1 LVFFKSM
8 DPQHTLEELLRKKG
22 IGPQGSKSLKAQ
34 ELAELNEL
42 MLDKSVSLT
51 TRATM
56 LTALLTLEPNEDE
69 KIWLEKIK
77 ARPEENIPS
86 ELTQFINESGEGLI
100 SYIRKIISL
109 KELSPD
115 ECKLCMDFFFD
126 VNVPEYLKAPFL
138 EAERLKRESFAENQ
152 AFFESLWKRV
162 KHIELNTPVLIDICD
177 SYDGANRT
185 RIFSPFIAA
194 LLASCGYTTYLHGLD
209 KVAPK
214 QGVTAHQVLKYAGK
228 NSLKSA
234 EAVKKDLENPEVR
247 WGYIDQQVFFPELH
261 AMKNMRKEMVKR
273 PFLATFEKL
282 LQPFQAKGGNYIV
295 TGYTHPHYKDE
306 LVAQLKHQQQCCA
319 ALVLKGAEGATQL
332 SLGKDTVY
340 VLYNGADVT
349 DGTINPSLYGL
360 ENLEA
365 KQDKSLSAKES
376 AEEGLAALKG
386 EKNYARE
393 NMLYTACAI
402 LDKMKLSP
410 PDSSLQLLRKN
421 LDSGKA
427 LEHWEKS

>member
-1 LVFFKSM
+1 M
-8 DPQHTLEELLRKKG
+8 TPQYALEELLRKKG
-22 IGPQGSKSLKAQ
+22 IGPQGSKSLKAH
-34 ELAELNEL
+34 ELAELDHL
-42 MLDKSVSLT
+42 MHDKSVSLT
-51 TRATM
+51 TKATM

-69 KIWLEKIK
+69 KIWLQKIK
-77 ARPEENIPS
+77 ARPGEYIPA
-86 ELTQFINESGEGLI
+86 ELIPFINESGQGLI

-109 KELSPD
+109 KELSED
-115 ECKLCMDFFFD
+115 ECKACMDFFFD

-138 EAERLKRESFAENQ
+138 EAERLKRESFTENR

-162 KHIELNTPVLIDICD
+162 RHIELNTPVLIDICD

-194 LLASCGYTTYLHGLD
+194 LLASCGYPAYLHGLD

-214 QGVTAHQVLKYAGK
+214 QGVTAHQLLKYAGK
-228 NSLKSA
+228 NPLKSA
-234 EAVKKDLENPEVR
+234 DAVKKDLENREVR

-282 LQPFQAKGGNYIV
+282 LQPFRSAGGNYIV

-306 LVAQLKHQQQCCA
+306 LVAQLKHQGQCQA

-340 VLYNGADVT
+340 VLYNGANVT

-360 ENLEA
+360 QNLEA
-365 KQDKSLSAKES
+365 KQNKSLTAKES

-386 EKNYARE
+386 EKNYAGE
-393 NMLYTACAI
+393 NMLYVACTI
-402 LDKMKLSP
+402 LDKLKLLSP
-410 PDSSLQLLRKN
+410 DTSLELLADS

-427 LEHWEKS
+427 LDHWEKGCN

>member
-1 LVFFKSM
+1 M
-8 DPQHTLEELLRKKG
+8 NPQYALEELLRKKG

-34 ELAELNEL
+34 ELAELDQL
-42 MLDKSVSLT
+42 MSDKSVSLT
-51 TRATM
+51 TKATM

-69 KIWLEKIK
+69 KIWLQKIK
-77 ARPEENIPS
+77 AEPEENIPA
-86 ELTQFINESGEGLI
+86 ELTQFINGSGEGLI
-100 SYIRKIISL
+100 RYIRKIISL
-109 KELSPD
+109 KELSAD
-115 ECKLCMDFFFD
+115 ECKVCMDLFFD
-126 VNVPEYLKAPFL
+126 TNVPEYLKAPFL

-152 AFFESLWKRV
+152 AFFESLWNRV
-162 KHIELNTPVLIDICD
+162 NHIELDTPVLIDICD

-214 QGVTAHQVLKYAGK
+214 QGITAHQLLKYAGK
-228 NSLKSA
+228 NPLKSVGN
-234 EAVKKDLENPEVR
+234 VKRDLENPEVR
-247 WGYIDQQVFFPELH
+247 WGYIDQHIFFPELH

-282 LQPFQAKGGNYIV
+282 LQPFQSVEGNYIV

-306 LVAQLKHQQQCCA
+306 LVAQLKRQNQCHA

-365 KQDKSLSAKES
+365 KQDKSLTAKES
-376 AEEGLAALKG
+376 VEEGLAALKG

-393 NMLYTACAI
+393 NMLYLACAI
-402 LDKMKLSP
+402 LDKLKLSP
-410 PDSSLQLLRKN
+410 PDTSLKLLAES

-427 LEHWEKS
+427 LDHWEKG